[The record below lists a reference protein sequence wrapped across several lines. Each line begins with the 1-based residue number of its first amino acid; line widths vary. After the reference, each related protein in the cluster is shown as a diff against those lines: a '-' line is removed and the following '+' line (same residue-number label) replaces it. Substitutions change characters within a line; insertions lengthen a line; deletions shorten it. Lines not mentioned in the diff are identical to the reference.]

1 MLNGLL
7 VAESLRLDTEL
18 CVESL
23 SVTRVTRRDV
33 SSSATAAQPSVWTFL
48 NFEAEDEAAGDVA
61 RALSGALLAEGGW
74 YADFRVGTDRVIVF
88 AGQIFRYRA
97 GDQAGRAAAVAYGES
112 AGVPERQLD
121 WDD

>member
-33 SSSATAAQPSVWTFL
+33 SSSA
-48 NFEAEDEAAGDVA
+48 
-61 RALSGALLAEGGW
+61 
-74 YADFRVGTDRVIVF
+74 
-88 AGQIFRYRA
+88 
-97 GDQAGRAAAVAYGES
+97 AAVAYGES

-121 WDD
+121 WND